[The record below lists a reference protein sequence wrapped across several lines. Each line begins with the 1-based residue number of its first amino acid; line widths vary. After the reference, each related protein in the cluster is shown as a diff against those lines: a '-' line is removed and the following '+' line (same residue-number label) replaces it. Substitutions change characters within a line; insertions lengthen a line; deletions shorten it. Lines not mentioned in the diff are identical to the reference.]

1 MDYVKAFL
9 VGGLLCLIGQILI
22 DKTKLTPA
30 RILVSY
36 VVIGVLL
43 GAVGVYQPL
52 AEFAGAGA
60 SVPLTGFGNT
70 LAKGVK
76 EAVQEDGF
84 LGIFTGGLKASAGG
98 ITAAILSGLI
108 ASLIF
113 KAKDKSCIS
122 GQAMSAAKPRDRF

>member
-9 VGGLLCLIGQILI
+9 IGGLLCLIGQILI

-52 AEFAGAGA
+52 VEFAGAGA

-113 KAKDKSCIS
+113 KAKDKSRIS

>member
-1 MDYVKAFL
+1 MFSGTEVYIAPLIIAKIVPREL
-9 VGGLLCLIGQILI
+9 CICPRGGLLRPHEKVDPQLAQ
-22 DKTKLTPA
+22 
-30 RILVSY
+30 R
-36 VVIGVLL
+36 IGVLL

-113 KAKDKSCIS
+113 KAKDKS
-122 GQAMSAAKPRDRF
+122 